1 MQTVYAR
8 FAPTHTVKYQWTK
21 DIGKCPQNK
30 PEPPS
35 PGTVIDGGTYYIS
48 KDFIRDKTTI
58 DGTGTKDGRT
68 VPGKWVFTGWHD
80 GEDVGSSGT
89 GGDIVIRETELINV
103 TGDRT
108 LTGFWTFIP
117 EEKHTLIYQFAD
129 NNRWSPSG
137 SFELTENYYRGESV
151 TVQSE
156 PARNQTPDGKDV
168 LVKENAQAH

>member
-1 MQTVYAR
+1 MQTIYAR
-8 FAPTHTVKYQWTK
+8 FAPTHTVTYRWTK
-21 DIGKCPQNK
+21 DAGKCPQNT
-30 PEPPS
+30 PELPS

-48 KDFIRDKTTI
+48 KDFIKDKTTI

-80 GEDVGSSGT
+80 GKEDGGSGT

-117 EEKHTLIYQFAD
+117 EEKHTLTYQFAD
-129 NNRWSPSG
+129 STRWSPSG
-137 SFELTENYYRGESV
+137 SFELTETTTAARGSRCRASPPEIR
-151 TVQSE
+151 
-156 PARNQTPDGKDV
+156 PRMGKMCWSR
-168 LVKENAQAH
+168 AT